1 MASTKPAP
9 TGESATSAPADV
21 PAVASDPVANQEA
34 PTREQLLA
42 AVEQAAYERAG
53 HGEKSAVIEPTDTQG
68 E

>member
-21 PAVASDPVANQEA
+21 PAVASEPVANQEA

-42 AVEQAAYERAG
+42 AVEAAAYERAG
-53 HGEKSAVIEPTDTQG
+53 HDKAAVNEPTETPG